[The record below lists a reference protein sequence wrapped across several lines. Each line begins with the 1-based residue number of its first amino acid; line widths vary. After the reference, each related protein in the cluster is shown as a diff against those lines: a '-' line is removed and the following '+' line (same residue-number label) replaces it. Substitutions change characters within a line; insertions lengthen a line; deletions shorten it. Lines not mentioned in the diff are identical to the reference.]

1 MRCGPEQRPRATLD
15 RQAHPE
21 QAGVAVVDPDVLR
34 AMLDLAE
41 QLTVPPQVALL
52 LPAGEV
58 VVNAVVI
65 GHRHIEQVA

>member
-1 MRCGPEQRPRATLD
+1 MVQSSVLATLD
-15 RQAHPE
+15 RQANPE
-21 QAGVAVVDPDVLR
+21 QAGVAVVNPDVLR

-65 GHRHIEQVA
+65 GHHRIEQVA